1 VVIVDDYHTKKMG
14 SGHIYLAWQRRK
26 NMSNLI
32 EFLEADG
39 NTLKKTASTN
49 GGEYHSPCPACGGED
64 RFAVWPEQGKY
75 GCYWCRRCEISGDSI
90 QYLRD
95 FQGMTY
101 PEAAERVG
109 KPINPYP
116 NQRITT
122 TRKTLKKEKIM
133 DKENPKPPNEAW
145 QDRSSARVNFA
156 HEALLAI
163 GNKLEW
169 LKKERG
175 ITTDSVKRHQLGY
188 VFKNLYFERTQ
199 WGLPQEL
206 KENGKPKKIFI
217 PSGLLIPYMP
227 SGKPIR
233 IRVRRDDPGEYGRY
247 YIVPGSSLEP
257 MIIMPDGEAE
267 NHPVIIVESELDA
280 ILLRQELSSPCIVV
294 GLGSAQAKP
303 HADLV
308 ALLKLAPAIIVALDA
323 DTAGNKA
330 TQFWCEHFPQAM
342 WFPMLRECGKDPT
355 EAFISGLDLNLW
367 HEAAWIAI
375 RKNTP
380 P

>member
-1 VVIVDDYHTKKMG
+1 MG
-14 SGHIYLAWQRRK
+14 SGHIYLAWQRRID
-26 NMSNLI
+26 MSNLI
-32 EFLEADG
+32 EFVEADG
-39 NTLKKTASTN
+39 FTLKKTASTN
-49 GGEYHSPCPACGGED
+49 GGEYHSPCPACGGDD

-75 GCYWCRRCEISGDSI
+75 GRYWCRRCEISGDSI

-95 FQGMTY
+95 FQGMAY

-133 DKENPKPPNEAW
+133 DKENPKSPNEAW
-145 QDRSSARVNFA
+145 IDRASSGIENT
-156 HEALLAI
+156 HKDLLE
-163 GNKLEW
+163 NDEKLKW
-169 LKKERG
+169 LRDERG
-175 ITTDSVKRHQLGY
+175 ITTETVKRHQLGWVKVNY
-188 VFKNLYFERTQ
+188 YADRTR
-199 WGLPQEL
+199 WELPEEQ
-206 KENGKPKKIFI
+206 NDSGKPKKMFI
-217 PSGLLIPYMP
+217 PSGLLIPYMLL
-227 SGKPIR
+227 GKPIR
-233 IRVRRDDPGEYGRY
+233 IRLRRDDPGKYGRY

-294 GLGSAQAKP
+294 GLGNAQAKP

-323 DTAGNKA
+323 DPAGNRA
-330 TQFWCEHFPQAM
+330 TPFWCEHFPQAM